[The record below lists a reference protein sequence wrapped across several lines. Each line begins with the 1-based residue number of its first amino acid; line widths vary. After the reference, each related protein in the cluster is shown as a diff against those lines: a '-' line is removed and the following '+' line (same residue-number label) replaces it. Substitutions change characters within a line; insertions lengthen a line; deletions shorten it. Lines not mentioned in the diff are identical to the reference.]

1 MERSLAELEM
11 ALAEAVHRAKND
23 LQAVTAMLRL
33 QASAVTQPAVRAALI
48 DAEARVHALASLNA
62 RLDAGAQ
69 GVESMI
75 DSVIFLEGL
84 ATDIRGMHFG
94 EQRPVVLEVEAESHR
109 IATLQGKPLGL
120 ILNELVVNALKY
132 AFPDGRPGTVHIDFR
147 CCDGEYVLV
156 VTDDGIGIDL
166 AAPPQGTGLGKRL
179 VRALTAQIGGVSD
192 IRLGKDGGTIC
203 TIQWPAAGPNA

>member
-33 QASAVTQPAVRAALI
+33 QASAVTEPAAREALL
-48 DAEARVHALASLNA
+48 DAEARVHALASLNT

-84 ATDIRGMHFG
+84 AADIRTMHFG
-94 EQRPVVLEVEAESHR
+94 EHRPVLLNVGAESHR
-109 IATLQGKPLGL
+109 HYP
-120 ILNELVVNALKY
+120 
-132 AFPDGRPGTVHIDFR
+132 R
-147 CCDGEYVLV
+147 
-156 VTDDGIGIDL
+156 
-166 AAPPQGTGLGKRL
+166 
-179 VRALTAQIGGVSD
+179 
-192 IRLGKDGGTIC
+192 
-203 TIQWPAAGPNA
+203 

>member
-33 QASAVTQPAVRAALI
+33 QASAVTQPVVRAALI

-94 EQRPVVLEVEAESHR
+94 EQRPVVLDVRAESHR

-132 AFPDGRPGTVHIDFR
+132 AFPDARPGTVHIDFR
-147 CCDGEYVLV
+147 CRDGEYVLV

-179 VRALTAQIGGVSD
+179 VRALTVQIGGVSD
-192 IRLGKDGGTIC
+192 IRSGKDGGTIC
-203 TIQWPAAGPNA
+203 TIRWPAAGPNA

>member
-69 GVESMI
+69 GVENMI

-84 ATDIRGMHFG
+84 ATDIRGMHFS

-109 IATLQGKPLGL
+109 IATLQGRPLGL

-132 AFPDGRPGTVHIDFR
+132 AFPDGRPGTVRIDFR
-147 CCDGEYVLV
+147 YRDGEYVLA

-179 VRALTAQIGGVSD
+179 VRVLTAQIGGASD

>member
-62 RLDAGAQ
+62 RLDAGAH

-94 EQRPVVLEVEAESHR
+94 EQRPVVLDVRAESHR

-120 ILNELVVNALKY
+120 ILNELS
-132 AFPDGRPGTVHIDFR
+132 PS
-147 CCDGEYVLV
+147 
-156 VTDDGIGIDL
+156 
-166 AAPPQGTGLGKRL
+166 
-179 VRALTAQIGGVSD
+179 GVSPWAVD
-192 IRLGKDGGTIC
+192 TGGTL
-203 TIQWPAAGPNA
+203 

>member
-1 MERSLAELEM
+1 
-11 ALAEAVHRAKND
+11 
-23 LQAVTAMLRL
+23 
-33 QASAVTQPAVRAALI
+33 
-48 DAEARVHALASLNA
+48 
-62 RLDAGAQ
+62 
-69 GVESMI
+69 MI

-94 EQRPVVLEVEAESHR
+94 EQRPVVLDVRAESHR

-132 AFPDGRPGTVHIDFR
+132 AFPDGRPGTVRIDFQCR
-147 CCDGEYVLV
+147 DGEYVLA
-156 VTDDGIGIDL
+156 VTDDGIGFDL

>member
-33 QASAVTQPAVRAALI
+33 QASAVTQPVVRAALI

-94 EQRPVVLEVEAESHR
+94 EQRPVVLDVRAESHR

-132 AFPDGRPGTVHIDFR
+132 AFPDGRHGTVRIDFQCR
-147 CCDGEYVLV
+147 DGEYVLA
-156 VTDDGIGIDL
+156 VTDDGIGFDL

-192 IRLGKDGGTIC
+192 IRSGKDGGTIC
-203 TIQWPAAGPNA
+203 TIRWPAAGPNA